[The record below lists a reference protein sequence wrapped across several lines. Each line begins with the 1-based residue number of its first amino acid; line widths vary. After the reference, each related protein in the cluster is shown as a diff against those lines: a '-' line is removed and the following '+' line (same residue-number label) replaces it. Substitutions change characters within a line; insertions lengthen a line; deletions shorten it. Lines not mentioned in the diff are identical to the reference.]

1 MLPASAAAMP
11 VQASFAMNAPPPD
24 PMAAEQ
30 INQQAQEADKAEQE
44 VLTQAAPDGGG
55 APPPIAPPQAPPIS
69 ISLGQS
75 IEEVTGA
82 MGQPKN
88 IVDLGAKKIYVYK
101 DMKITFNGG
110 KVTDV
115 Q

>member
-1 MLPASAAAMP
+1 MH
-11 VQASFAMNAPPPD
+11 FTG
-24 PMAAEQ
+24 
-30 INQQAQEADKAEQE
+30 KA
-44 VLTQAAPDGGG
+44 VFSVYTVPTRIRKSPGWC
-55 APPPIAPPQAPPIS
+55 
-69 ISLGQS
+69 

-88 IVDLGAKKIYVYK
+88 IVDLGAKKIYVYE